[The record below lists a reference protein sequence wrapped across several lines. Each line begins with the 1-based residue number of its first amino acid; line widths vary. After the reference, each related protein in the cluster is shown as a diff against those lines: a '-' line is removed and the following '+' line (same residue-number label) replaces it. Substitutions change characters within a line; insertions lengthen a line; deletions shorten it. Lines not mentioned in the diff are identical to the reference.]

1 MSSHITGLDHVDL
14 VVADPEQMASFL
26 AGAGFTVLRR
36 TEGGRGSVEMT
47 FPGGGMVLELTPAT
61 RADGS
66 QLEPGLRHMAL
77 RCDDLD
83 AAIRDLEAA
92 GYRFTGPARTIPD
105 TGRRVA
111 NVTDPD
117 GRVLQFTE

>member
-1 MSSHITGLDHVDL
+1 MSGRVIGLDHVDI
-14 VVADPEQMASFL
+14 VVGNPDEMATFL
-26 AGAGFTVLRR
+26 AAAGFRVIRR
-36 TEGGRGSVEMT
+36 TAGTRGSIELA
-47 FPGGGMVLELTPAT
+47 FPGSDIVLELTPSR
-61 RADGS
+61 RADGES
-66 QLEPGLRHMAL
+66 LELGLRHLAL

-83 AAIRDLEAA
+83 AAVTELAAA
-92 GYRFTGPARTIPD
+92 GFAFTGPVRTIAD